1 MRRSCL
7 EEVDCEKRSVELA
20 RIFVYLSVRNLI
32 ALICLTYTLGI
43 SAHTVVTF
51 QPDSV
56 CGKDALVSSLWPNNN
71 SGSSP
76 DFIACA
82 WTNQGNPSNVR
93 ALIDFDF
100 ATIPPGATIISA
112 TLELFHYP
120 SPNNTGHSN
129 LSGPAICYL
138 ERIVTP
144 WSESSVTW
152 NTQPSTTIINALT
165 LPAPTSNTQNYS
177 INVISLVQDILA
189 DPANSFGF
197 ILRQQ
202 NESYYRSLLF
212 ASSDMSNS
220 ALRPKL
226 TITYD
231 LDVAPLAGCYSN
243 FVITQVAPPNPPG
256 TDPIVHFPN
265 VFTPNGD
272 GKNDFFFAD
281 TFNVRVEKFTVN
293 NRWGQIVYETT
304 SVTPWDGKYKGK
316 PCEDGTYFYSFSYE
330 WEGDIE
336 TVTGFVTLIR

>member
-1 MRRSCL
+1 VKHL
-7 EEVDCEKRSVELA
+7 L
-20 RIFVYLSVRNLI
+20 
-32 ALICLTYTLGI
+32 ALIFIFQFLSGQ
-43 SAHTVVTF
+43 AHTVVTF

-56 CGKDALVSSLWPNNN
+56 CGQDALVTSLWPNTN
-71 SGSSP
+71 SGAST

-82 WTNQGNPSNVR
+82 WTNQGNPSNIR
-93 ALIDFDF
+93 ALLNFDF
-100 ATIPPGATIISA
+100 ATIPAGATVISA
-112 TLELFHYP
+112 TLELFHYA

-144 WSESSVTW
+144 WTENSVTW
-152 NTQPSTTIINALT
+152 NTQPATTSINALT

-177 INVISLVQDILA
+177 INVISIVQDILA
-189 DPANSFGF
+189 NPTGSFGF
-197 ILRQQ
+197 MLRQQ

-212 ASSDMSNS
+212 ASSDVSTS

-226 TITYD
+226 TIIYD
-231 LDVAPLAGCYSN
+231 LNISPLAGCYSN
-243 FVITQVAPPNPPG
+243 FVITQPAPPSTPG
-256 TDPIVHFPN
+256 TDPVVHFPN

-293 NRWGQIVYETT
+293 NRWGEVVYETK
-304 SVTPWDGKYKGK
+304 SAFPWDGNFKGK
-316 PCEDGTYFYSFSYE
+316 PCSDGTYYYSFSYE
-330 WEGDIE
+330 WEGELE